1 MKTELVLR
9 DDNDELLVYNT
20 EGYNIILTG
29 CKRRC
34 TRCGHTKPLTAF
46 GMRRMPSA
54 TMRIQPQCTECR
66 NET

>member
-9 DDNDELLVYNT
+9 DDNDGLLVYDAD
-20 EGYNIILTG
+20 GYNIILTG

-34 TRCGHTKPLTAF
+34 TKCGHTKSLTDF
-46 GMRRMPSA
+46 GMRRMPASVL
-54 TMRIQPQCTECR
+54 RIQPQCTECR